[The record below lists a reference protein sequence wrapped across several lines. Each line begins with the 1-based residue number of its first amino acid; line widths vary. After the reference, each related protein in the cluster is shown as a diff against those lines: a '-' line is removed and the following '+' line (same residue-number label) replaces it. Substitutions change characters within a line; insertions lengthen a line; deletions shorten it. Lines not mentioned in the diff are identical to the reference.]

1 MRKDWQEMRKKWG
14 PLVLG
19 ACLVVLFYVALSNIG
34 VVWDAIGAII
44 RVLTPILIGIGIAY
58 VLNPFAKINDK
69 TVFKWVKNRKLSWYL
84 SVALSIILLLVLV
97 ALLLYSIIPQMYDS
111 VMNFVN
117 NVDSYLNSLKEWVND
132 LNIASDEIVNSLQD
146 IINNEGKLL
155 NRGLE
160 LLVGNISEIGKRASS
175 IGSGTMNV
183 VIGFILAVYFLVDK
197 NKMLQWL
204 HKFMQLLFS
213 EEHYTNFIEVGN
225 RFNTIFA
232 KYIGCELIDAL
243 IVGVVNYI
251 FMLITGMPYAIL
263 VSVAVGTANL
273 VPTFGPIV
281 GAVIGGL
288 ILLLA
293 SPATALWF
301 LIFTLVLQTIDGYW
315 LKPRLFGDALNVP
328 GVLIIIAIIII
339 GRMFGIVGIFLSIP
353 IAAILVY
360 IINGFAI
367 PRLEARKKRKDAIK
381 RNEATQ
387 LGEK

>member
-293 SPATALWF
+293 SPATTLWF

>member
-263 VSVAVGTANL
+263 VSVAVGTTNL

>member
-34 VVWDAIGAII
+34 VVWDAIRSIV
-44 RVLTPILIGIGIAY
+44 RVLTPILIGVGIAY
-58 VLNPFAKINDK
+58 ILNPFAKINDK
-69 TVFKWVKNRKLSWYL
+69 TVFKWVKNRKLSWCL

-111 VMNFVN
+111 IMNFVN
-117 NVDSYLNSLKEWVND
+117 NVEGYLVSLKDW
-132 LNIASDEIVNSLQD
+132 VNSLNIPSDGIVNTLQE
-146 IINNEGKLL
+146 IINNEGQLL

-160 LLVGNISEIGKRASS
+160 LLVGNIGEIGKRASS
-175 IGSGTMNV
+175 IGSGTMNT
-183 VIGFILAVYFLVDK
+183 VIGFILAIYFLVDK
-197 NKMLQWL
+197 ESMLKVF
-204 HKFMQLLFS
+204 HKVMQLLFS
-213 EEHYTNFIEVGN
+213 EDHYRNFTEVGT

-243 IVGVVNYI
+243 IVGIANYI
-251 FMLITGMPYAIL
+251 FMLICGMPYAIL

-301 LIFTLVLQTIDGYW
+301 LIFTLILQTIDGYW

-360 IINGFAI
+360 VVENFAI

-381 RNEATQ
+381 KNEASQ
-387 LGEK
+387 LGGK

>member
-1 MRKDWQEMRKKWG
+1 MRKHWQEMKSKWG

-19 ACLVVLFYVALSNIG
+19 ACIVVLFYVALSNIG
-34 VVWDAIGAII
+34 IVWEALKTIV
-44 RVLTPILIGIGIAY
+44 RVLTPIIVGVGVAY
-58 VLNPFAKINDK
+58 ILNPFVKFNDR
-69 TVFKWVKNRKLSWYL
+69 TVFKWIKNRKVSWCL
-84 SVALSIILLLVLV
+84 SVALAIILMLVLL
-97 ALLLYSIIPQMYDS
+97 ALLLYSIIPQIIDS
-111 VMNFVN
+111 IMNFVG
-117 NVDSYLNSLKEWVND
+117 NVNGYLVSLKEWVNN
-132 LNIASDEIVNSLQD
+132 LNIPSDDIVNRLQEL
-146 IINNEGKLL
+146 INSEGSILS
-155 NRGLE
+155 RGLE
-160 LLVGNISEIGKRASS
+160 LLVGNLGEIGKRASS
-175 IGSGTMNV
+175 IGSGSMNA
-183 VIGFILAVYFLVDK
+183 VIGLILAIYFLVDK
-197 NKMLQWL
+197 EKMLDWI
-204 HKFMQLLFS
+204 HKFMQLMFS
-213 EEHYTNFIEVGN
+213 EAHYTNFIEVGN

-243 IVGVVNYI
+243 IVGIVNYI

-273 VPTFGPIV
+273 VPTFGPVV

-301 LIFTLVLQTIDGYW
+301 LIFTFVLQTIDGYW

-360 IINGFAI
+360 IVNNFAI
-367 PRLEARKKRKDAIK
+367 PRLAARKKRLDA
-381 RNEATQ
+381 
-387 LGEK
+387 EKKKAAEKAAEK

>member
-69 TVFKWVKNRKLSWYL
+69 TVFKWVKNRKLSWCL